1 VRKASF
7 LPMDRAVEDSG
18 MEYGGITPLGL
29 PAGYRVLVDAGVVQ
43 PDPDPAAGE
52 VVIVGSG
59 LRRSK
64 LALTGS
70 LLARMPGAEVVPGLA
85 LA

>member
-1 VRKASF
+1 
-7 LPMDRAVEDSG
+7 
-18 MEYGGITPLGL
+18 
-29 PAGYRVLVDAGVVQ
+29 
-43 PDPDPAAGE
+43 